1 MSAHRHHRGAPRR
14 SNPESPSSALPAGWP
29 DVAGAID
36 AARLATDFEALCGFG
51 GRFAGTASERSAV
64 AWLKARLAADFGR
77 APGVVT
83 LPHDGWQRLGQRL
96 ELLDGAGAELACHAL
111 VWSPS
116 TPARGLEAEVVDLGR
131 GSPEE
136 IAARADELRG
146 RIALVRHE
154 YMFWPGT
161 VHRRVKYD
169 AAKAAGAAG
178 FLIANRLPGDWLVT
192 GSSGRNGPDDIPAA
206 GITLE
211 GAAALAGNGLL
222 YPRVRLT
229 VETATVPTVAEC
241 LVLDL
246 PGRGPEWVAL
256 SAHIDGHPLAE
267 SAMDNATGLAAV
279 MEIGR
284 AMAPVIGGLERGLRI
299 CLFNLEEWGVAGSAR
314 YLDEMPPESRAAI
327 ALNVNLDAI
336 AGDPSL
342 TALTSEF
349 PKLEPFLAGIARAL
363 DMPLGFYAPLMR
375 NSDHVHFARHG
386 IPALRLVAGFGDPD
400 SELRW
405 VLTPEDRRAKVNPAD
420 LAAATRLAA
429 AITLAAC
436 SAPVLDLRGD

>member
-1 MSAHRHHRGAPRR
+1 MT
-14 SNPESPSSALPAGWP
+14 NPDSLRPSLPARWP
-29 DVAGAID
+29 DVAAAID
-36 AARLATDFEALCGFG
+36 LPRLMADFEALCDFG
-51 GRFAGTASERSAV
+51 GRFAGTDSERAAV
-64 AWLKARLAADFGR
+64 GWLKATLAADLGR
-77 APGVVT
+77 EPGVVT
-83 LPHDGWQRLGQRL
+83 LAHDGWQRRGQRL
-96 ELLDGAGAELACHAL
+96 ELLDGAGVAGVELACHAL

-116 TPARGLEAEVVDLGR
+116 TPAGGLEAEVVDLGR
-131 GSPEE
+131 GTLEE
-136 IAARADELRG
+136 IAGRAAELRG

-178 FLIANRLPGDWLVT
+178 FLIANRVAGDHLVT
-192 GSSGRNGPDDIPAA
+192 GSSGRNGPEDVPAA

-211 GAAALAGNGLL
+211 GAAALTATGVPH
-222 YPRVRLT
+222 PRVRLT
-229 VETATVPTVAEC
+229 VDTTAVPTVAEC
-241 LVLDL
+241 LVVDL
-246 PGRGPEWVAL
+246 PGRGHEWVVL

-279 MEIGR
+279 LAIGR
-284 AMAPVIGGLERGLRI
+284 AMAPMAGSLERGLRI

-314 YLDEMPPESRAAI
+314 YLDEMAPEGRAAI

-336 AGDPSL
+336 AGDPAL

-349 PKLEPFLAGIARAL
+349 PRLEPFLAGIAGAL
-363 DMPLGFYAPLMR
+363 NVPLGLYAPLMR
-375 NSDHVHFARHG
+375 NSDHHHFARHG
-386 IPALRLVAGFGDPD
+386 IPALRLVSGFNKPG

-405 VLTPEDRRAKVNPAD
+405 VLTPEDRRDKVDPSD

-429 AITLAAC
+429 AITFAAC
-436 SAPVLDLRGD
+436 SAPMLDLRGP